1 MLISTAITGNHANL
15 LLAQILNYVSACLKA
30 AGDLKA
36 EMNLRTPK
44 TLRVGESPLRSTES
58 AEAAYRSFMLSRS
71 SSSKLSGGL
80 GGAAGYGAGAVSEA
94 RINPAASNPF
104 SASASR
110 FPNRSGVSGSSRAA
124 AT

>member
-1 MLISTAITGNHANL
+1 
-15 LLAQILNYVSACLKA
+15 
-30 AGDLKA
+30 
-36 EMNLRTPK
+36 MNLRTPK

-94 RINPAASNPF
+94 RINPALPRDAETVQAGDLV
-104 SASASR
+104 SAKLCAGEMSIRRVVKALPQDMGR
-110 FPNRSGVSGSSRAA
+110 V
-124 AT
+124 